1 MTPATV
7 GRRRRLLRLAGPA
20 GVVSGI
26 AIDHRDSLRVYL
38 ELQGLTGLSVA
49 ELRALKL
56 ALVRA
61 LAPVASALMLDAEL
75 GQAAFETSAVPASIG
90 LIMPLEAQGYE
101 SGADARVTTLLD
113 DFSPATAL
121 QYGADACKLLLPYR
135 VDAEASAAELDA
147 LVVSTAAIC
156 HGLGLP
162 LVIEPVVYRQS
173 TESSS
178 AFADAYQGL
187 LLRAVARLQPLGA
200 DVLKVPFPVLDLA
213 TAGEAA
219 ATDACRE
226 LAAACRDTPWVLLGA
241 GVAID
246 VFVDQIRLAGQA
258 GASGFL
264 AGRGIWGSALSR
276 DPEEVERL
284 ARVVAL
290 PAFERCR
297 ATAEQ
302 FARPL
307 HIPWPMIRA

>member
-1 MTPATV
+1 M
-7 GRRRRLLRLAGPA
+7 RLAGPA

-38 ELQGLTGLSVA
+38 EQQGLTGLTVA
-49 ELRALKL
+49 ELRTLKRS
-56 ALVRA
+56 LVRA
-61 LAPVASALMLDAEL
+61 LAPASSALMLDAEL
-75 GQAAFETSAVPASIG
+75 GQAAFETDAVPASIG

-101 SGADARVTTLLD
+101 TGGDARVTTLLD
-113 DFSPATAL
+113 DFSPAIAL
-121 QYGADACKLLLPYR
+121 EYGADACKLLLPYR
-135 VDAEASAAELDA
+135 VDDEATAALQDA
-147 LVVSTAAIC
+147 LVVSTAASC
-156 HGLGLP
+156 HALGLP

-178 AFADAYQGL
+178 AFAGAFQGL

-213 TAGEAA
+213 AAGEPA
-219 ATDACRE
+219 ATAACGE
-226 LAAACRDTPWVLLGA
+226 LAEACGDTPWVLLGA
-241 GVAID
+241 GVGID
-246 VFVDQIRLAGQA
+246 VFVDQIRLAGLA

-276 DPEEVERL
+276 DPAEAERL
-284 ARVVAL
+284 ARTIAL

-297 ATAEQ
+297 EMAEQ

-307 HIPWPMIRA
+307 H